1 MVRLFEYQR
10 VGLSL
15 FKMAFNKINRD
26 IFKQGF
32 WYEYKDAMRYFS
44 GPEDSLENVYP
55 TLVPNWDHSPRTGK
69 YGSILKNS
77 TPQLFQK
84 HVETVVSS
92 VSTKAEEHRVV
103 ILKSWNEWAEG
114 NYIEPDLKHGRG
126 YLEALA
132 NGLKK

>member
-1 MVRLFEYQR
+1 
-10 VGLSL
+10 
-15 FKMAFNKINRD
+15 MAFNKINRD

-77 TPQLFQK
+77 CK
-84 HVETVVSS
+84 ASS
-92 VSTKAEEHRVV
+92 CQQSINSLE
-103 ILKSWNEWAEG
+103 LGMSWGEK
-114 NYIEPDLKHGRG
+114 IRK
-126 YLEALA
+126 
-132 NGLKK
+132 NGLPSTVT